1 MSARP
6 ATEVEAL
13 HELLVDFGTDEW
25 PPERAAEAYDVM
37 CAMQSALSNVY
48 TTLAAHVDQM
58 LAPSSG
64 LPRACRTCL
73 VFAHKVLYDRFLTNA
88 GQPRRPGD
96 PGGSRV
102 HFGGIPGDRRE
113 PRFTGTP
120 AARID
125 AELATAFARLEDC
138 RGGRED
144 EAPDRAILFY
154 ADLSRI
160 HPFYDGN
167 GRAGRFVVSVYL
179 HLHSWLVEWGRI
191 EAREGE
197 FMRRINNVNE
207 KRTAETDYEAMLLRY
222 WRRHVVR
229 TDAFE

>member
-1 MSARP
+1 M
-6 ATEVEAL
+6 
-13 HELLVDFGTDEW
+13 
-25 PPERAAEAYDVM
+25 ERAAAEVESLRELLADFAADGWSAARADEAYDVM
-37 CAMQSALSNVY
+37 VALEVGLSGAYESIAESLLTLVVPFVGFSAACHVALV
-48 TTLAAHVDQM
+48 TAHATLYA
-58 LAPSSG
+58 G
-64 LPRACRTCL
+64 L
-73 VFAHKVLYDRFLTNA
+73 LTNA
-88 GQPRRPGD
+88 GIVRRAGD

-102 HFGGIPGDRRE
+102 HFGGMRGGRRE
-113 PRFTGTP
+113 PRFTGTS

-179 HLHSWLVEWGRI
+179 HLHGWLVEWGRI

-197 FMRRINNVNE
+197 FMRRINNVIE
-207 KRTAETDYEAMLLRY
+207 KRTAATDYEAMLLRY
-222 WRRHVVR
+222 WRAHVVR